1 MFYFSIFY
9 ISPIN
14 VAVQKGNFE
23 IVQYFLSN
31 KKIDINSVIILNA
44 KFTNYVYKYNFFN
57 GILIWNFN
65 SI

>member
-1 MFYFSIFY
+1 MFYFTIFY

-14 VAVQKGNFE
+14 VAVQKGNLE

-44 KFTNYVYKYNFFN
+44 KFTNYVYKYNFLMEF
-57 GILIWNFN
+57 
-65 SI
+65 

>member
-57 GILIWNFN
+57 GILI
-65 SI
+65 

>member
-1 MFYFSIFY
+1 MFYFTIFY

-14 VAVQKGNFE
+14 VAVQKGNLE

-57 GILIWNFN
+57 GILI
-65 SI
+65 